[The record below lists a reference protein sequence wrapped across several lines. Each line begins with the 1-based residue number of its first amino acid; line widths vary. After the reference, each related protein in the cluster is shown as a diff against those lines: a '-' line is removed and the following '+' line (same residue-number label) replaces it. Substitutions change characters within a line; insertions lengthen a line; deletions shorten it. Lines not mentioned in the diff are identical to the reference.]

1 MWGCE
6 VRGDWLCPSRV
17 VACAHSTRG
26 VCWVLFPSA
35 HSSSLWPPP
44 PGAVSRSSL
53 KQPKSCNIFK
63 ALFCCLQ
70 AQDGPKLPPPPPPP
84 PPPSSQH
91 ALLESQENG
100 TVVKVTHY
108 SHSHRDLQPWKA
120 VLRARF
126 TTYQPSIVNR
136 VLEKTSFKLNKKI
149 YQNRKFSSSPK
160 S

>member
-1 MWGCE
+1 MALSEQGCS
-6 VRGDWLCPSRV
+6 VCTLDTWCLLCTVP
-17 VACAHSTRG
+17 
-26 VCWVLFPSA
+26 VCSQQL
-35 HSSSLWPPP
+35 SLCPP

-126 TTYQPSIVNR
+126 TTNQPSIVNR
-136 VLEKTSFKLNKKI
+136 VLEKTSFKLNKK
-149 YQNRKFSSSPK
+149 NLPK
-160 S
+160 QKI